1 MSKQLLVDYIP
12 FEVTREAINESIT
25 ENDGR
30 LIVKGVLQ
38 RAEAKNQNGR
48 VYPKDTLMREA
59 DKYSSINIAERRALG
74 ELDHPDSSVVN
85 LNNASHNILEMHWK
99 DDDLVGTVEV
109 LGTPAGNILK
119 ELFKSGIK
127 LGISSR
133 GLGSVEEIQESD
145 GHEPVVKVQPD
156 FELIAFD
163 FVSNPSTHGAFLSPV
178 GEGVIKESVG
188 TRKGVCCHDCKIEN
202 IINDI
207 VRGE

>member
-1 MSKQLLVDYIP
+1 MSKNLLVDYIP
-12 FEVTREAINESIT
+12 FEITREQINESISN
-25 ENDGR
+25 NDGR

-48 VYPKDTLMREA
+48 VYPRETLVREA
-59 DKYSSINIAERRALG
+59 KKYAEVQIKERRALG

-99 DDDLVGTVEV
+99 GNDLLGTVEV

-133 GLGSVEEIQESD
+133 GLGSVKEIHEDD
-145 GHEPVVKVQPD
+145 GGDTVEVQPD

-163 FVSNPSTHGAFLSPV
+163 FVSNPSTHGAFLSPTN
-178 GEGVIKESVG
+178 EGKLNESVG
-188 TRKGVCCHDCKIEN
+188 TRNGVCCHDCKIED

-207 VRGE
+207 FRG

>member
-1 MSKQLLVDYIP
+1 MSKQILVDYIP
-12 FEVTREAINESIT
+12 FEVTKEQINESIK

-30 LIVKGVLQ
+30 LVVKGVLQ
-38 RAEAKNQNGR
+38 RADAKNQNGR
-48 VYPKDTLMREA
+48 VYPRDTLVREA
-59 DKYSSINIAERRALG
+59 KKYAQVQVKERRALG

-85 LNNASHNILEMHWK
+85 LNNVSHNILEMHWNG
-99 DDDLVGTVEV
+99 DDLNGTVEV

-133 GLGSVEEIQESD
+133 GLGSVEEIHEGD
-145 GHEPVVKVQPD
+145 GHEPIVKVQPD

-163 FVSNPSTHGAFLSPV
+163 FVSNPSTHGAFLSPQN
-178 GEGVIKESVG
+178 EGKLHEGVG
-188 TRKGVCCHDCKIEN
+188 TRDGVCCHDCKIEN

-207 VRGE
+207 FRGE

>member
-1 MSKQLLVDYIP
+1 MSKNLLVDYIP
-12 FEVTREAINESIT
+12 FEITRETINESIKN
-25 ENDGR
+25 NDGR

-48 VYPKDTLMREA
+48 VYPRDTLVREA
-59 DKYSSINIAERRALG
+59 KKYAETQIKERRALG

-85 LNNASHNILEMHWK
+85 LNNVSHNVLEMHWK
-99 DDDLVGTVEV
+99 GDDLEGTVEV

-133 GLGSVEEIQESD
+133 GLGSVKEISEGDDKEDTVQ
-145 GHEPVVKVQPD
+145 VQPD

-163 FVSNPSTHGAFLSPV
+163 FVSNPSTHGAFLSPQN
-178 GEGVIKESVG
+178 EGTINEGVG
-188 TRKGVCCHDCKIEN
+188 TRKGVCCHDCKVEN

-207 VRGE
+207 FRGE